1 MLSFKLDNHIFPA
14 GERLEFYFINWIL
27 ISVVGTRVESASF
40 FRPKIINKLL
50 DRLCWKSGEV
60 NIEYIICD
68 ICCNVYDEQFLT

>member
-1 MLSFKLDNHIFPA
+1 MLSFKLDNQIFPA
-14 GERLEFYFINWIL
+14 GERLKFYLINFIL

-40 FRPKIINKLL
+40 FRPKIINKLF

-60 NIEYIICD
+60 TLNIICD